1 MAGNRRKKGM
11 SHAQIMALGFIMV
24 ILAGTFLLMLPIASK
39 DGNVTHF
46 FDCLF
51 TAVSSTCV
59 TGLIVVDTFNHWTIF
74 GQIVIL
80 AMIQI
85 GGLGIITISA
95 IVYSIFRRR
104 LGLNMR
110 NMLQE
115 SIYSFQLDGI
125 TGTLKRIFRRTIII
139 EMIGAAI
146 LCTQFIPMLGVGKGI
161 WYGIFH
167 SISAFC
173 NAGFDLMGR
182 YGEYSSL
189 TTVWNNPVILI
200 TVMVLVIVGGLGF
213 IVWDDIIDKKFN
225 IRKYSLHS
233 KVVLLMTGIL
243 VVGGTILFLIF
254 EHDNLFADMN
264 PGERILS
271 ATFASVTP
279 RTAGFNTLDVEN
291 MTQASKL
298 LTCMFMFIG
307 GNSGSTA
314 GGVKTTTVLVM
325 ASYIFSNLARATG
338 TRIFKRRISDE
349 NIKMTSMV
357 FGLNVS
363 IIVAALLIISC
374 IQRLPLDDVLLEVF
388 SAMGTVGL
396 SAGITRSL
404 LPVSKIILM
413 IMMFSGRIGTV
424 TFAITFKS
432 NKRQAYIR
440 YPEERINVG

>member
-1 MAGNRRKKGM
+1 MSVIRRKKGM

-24 ILAGTFLLMLPIASK
+24 IMAGTFLLMLPIASK

-51 TAVSSTCV
+51 TSVSATCV
-59 TGLIVVDTFNHWTIF
+59 TGLVVTDTFTHWTLF

-80 AMIQI
+80 VMIQI

-95 IVYSIFRRR
+95 IVYSVFRQN

-110 NMLQE
+110 NMIQE
-115 SIYSFQLDGI
+115 SIYAFQLDGI
-125 TGTLKRIFRRTIII
+125 TNTLKRIFRRTIIV

-146 LCTQFIPMLGVGKGI
+146 LCTQFIPMLGPAKGI

-182 YGEYSSL
+182 YGQYSSL
-189 TTVWNNPVILI
+189 TTVQDNPVILI
-200 TVMVLVIVGGLGF
+200 TIIALVLVGGLGF
-213 IVWDDIIDKKFN
+213 VVWDDLLQKRFN
-225 IRKYSLHS
+225 VRKYTLHT
-233 KVVLLMTGIL
+233 KVVLIMMGAL
-243 VVGGTILFLIF
+243 VVGGTVLFLIF
-254 EHDNLFADMN
+254 EHDNLFADMD
-264 PGERILS
+264 PGQRLLS
-271 ATFASVTP
+271 AVFASVTP
-279 RTAGFNTLDVEN
+279 RTAGFNSIDVEG

-298 LTCMFMFIG
+298 LTCLLMFIG

-314 GGVKTTTVLVM
+314 GGIKTTTVIVM
-325 ASYIFSNLARATG
+325 GAYIFSSLARTTG
-338 TRIFKRRISDE
+338 PRVLKRRIGDE
-349 NIKMTSMV
+349 NIKMASMV
-357 FGLNVS
+357 FGLNIS
-363 IIVAALLIISC
+363 IIVTALLIITC

-388 SAMGTVGL
+388 SSMGTVGL

-404 LPVSKIILM
+404 LPASKIILM

-432 NKRQAYIR
+432 NKRKAFIK